1 MILINFCWVN
11 IIFHTLQQK
20 AMFQISLPR
29 SRCFCLLEMCTWR
42 KKSITTHPYWRDCHG
57 EHLQAILKHFSLSPA
72 WPGWKGC
79 TVLHEDNANSGLGF
93 LCFTLWQDFRNYM
106 FLSLPFL
113 IYEMETFIAVW
124 DSCPEE
130 QKSKIFP
137 VSYPAGST
145 HDIQEMLVSSL
156 SYSCPS
162 FKGIPMT

>member
-1 MILINFCWVN
+1 
-11 IIFHTLQQK
+11 
-20 AMFQISLPR
+20 
-29 SRCFCLLEMCTWR
+29 
-42 KKSITTHPYWRDCHG
+42 
-57 EHLQAILKHFSLSPA
+57 
-72 WPGWKGC
+72 
-79 TVLHEDNANSGLGF
+79 
-93 LCFTLWQDFRNYM
+93 M

-137 VSYPAGST
+137 VLYPAGSI